1 MRMNGS
7 PKNTLALLPPLAG
20 TAGRGSLASRGLLGP
35 VAQGGAGGWAGVP
48 GLCLMSLHG
57 VGTV

>member
-1 MRMNGS
+1 MRRTGS
-7 PKNTLALLPPLAG
+7 PKSALAILPHGRA
-20 TAGRGSLASRGLLGP
+20 AGRGSSASWGLSGP

-48 GLCLMSLHG
+48 GLCLIPLHG